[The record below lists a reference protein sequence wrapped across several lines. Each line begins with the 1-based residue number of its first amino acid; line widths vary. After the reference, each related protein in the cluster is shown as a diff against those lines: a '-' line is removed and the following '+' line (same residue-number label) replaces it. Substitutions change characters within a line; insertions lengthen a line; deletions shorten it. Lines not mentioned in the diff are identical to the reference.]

1 MLDFG
6 KYAFYIWTSYGLSAA
21 VLGALVLYTFAAKP
35 KDKSDE
41 Q

>member
-6 KYAFYIWTSYGLSAA
+6 KHAFFVWASYGLSAA
-21 VLGALVLYTFAAKP
+21 VLGALVIYTLANKP
-35 KDKSDE
+35 KD